1 MSWLF
6 LFVLAVA
13 VSLYDARTGR
23 IPNWLTLPLLLM
35 GAVRNFPGG
44 AEIWL
49 LAAILLLAF
58 ANGWMGAGDVKLW
71 LALAWLM
78 PVSAAPVLLS
88 AAMSAWLLSGAG
100 QIFYRW
106 LRKRPLTGISSP
118 AAWRTI
124 PFVALAWYVH

>member
-23 IPNWLTLPLLLM
+23 IPIWLTIPLILM
-35 GAVRNFPGG
+35 GAFRNFPGS

-71 LALAWLM
+71 LTLAWLM
-78 PVSAAPVLLS
+78 PVSAVPVLLP
-88 AAMSAWLLSGAG
+88 AAMSAWLLSGLG

-106 LRKRPLTGISSP
+106 LRNRPLTGISSP

-124 PFVALAWYVH
+124 PFLALACYVH